1 MLVLIYKNNLD
12 HLLKKRFYMIIGCCL
27 YGIIACGCRTNMLC
41 CLIGVFVYVLFAF
54 DLKKRTKY
62 FAVCSLLGIILF
74 SSIPFLQEKANE
86 ILSIFDTNSSM
97 SGSSIGM
104 RVLQYTAVMNH
115 VRDQC
120 CPKRFIGTMNMR
132 LL

>member
-1 MLVLIYKNNLD
+1 
-12 HLLKKRFYMIIGCCL
+12 MIIGCCL
-27 YGIIACGCRTNMLC
+27 YGIITCGCRTNMLC

-74 SSIPFLQEKANE
+74 SSIPFLQEKVND
-86 ILSIFDTNSSM
+86 ILSIFDKNSSM
-97 SGSSIGM
+97 SGSSIEM

-115 VRDQC
+115 VRDHFLLG
-120 CPKRFIGTMNMR
+120 RGLDYFFIDMGWSEGKQY
-132 LL
+132 LVDQDLFG

>member
-1 MLVLIYKNNLD
+1 MALLLVD
-12 HLLKKRFYMIIGCCL
+12 
-27 YGIIACGCRTNMLC
+27 AESNMLC

-86 ILSIFDTNSSM
+86 ILSIFDTN
-97 SGSSIGM
+97 
-104 RVLQYTAVMNH
+104 
-115 VRDQC
+115 
-120 CPKRFIGTMNMR
+120 FIN
-132 LL
+132 